1 MATEASP
8 VIEIAGL
15 VKHYRG
21 LRPLRVKTLVVRDGE
36 RVAVSGLDAVAAEV
50 FVNLLN
56 GAILPDEGD
65 VTVLG
70 QRTADI
76 TSEQAWLA
84 SLERIGIVTP
94 RAVLLEGS
102 TVAQNLAL
110 PFTLDIDPIP
120 DDVWPRIRDLAGAA
134 GLAAD
139 ALAAL
144 AGHAAP
150 AVRMRLHLARALA
163 LGPRLVLLEHPTLGL
178 PADQVGAFA
187 DSVAAAADAKA
198 LTVLAVTE
206 DEVFADRLAG
216 RALRVQAATGALV
229 NARGWRRWI

>member
-1 MATEASP
+1 MATAAPP
-8 VIEIAGL
+8 VIEIVGL

-21 LRPLRVKTLVVRDGE
+21 LRPLRVKTLVVREGE
-36 RVAVSGLDAVAAEV
+36 HVAVSGLDAVAAEV

-94 RAVLLEGS
+94 RAVLLESS

-120 DDVWPRIRDLAGAA
+120 DDVLPRIRDLAGTA

-139 ALAAL
+139 ALPAL
-144 AGHAAP
+144 AGQASP

-178 PADQVGAFA
+178 PPGQVGAFA
-187 DSVAAAADAKA
+187 ERVAAAARA
-198 LTVLAVTE
+198 LTVLALTE
-206 DEVFADRLAG
+206 DEVFADGLAG
-216 RALRVQAATGALV
+216 RALRLQVATGALV

>member
-1 MATEASP
+1 MATGVP
-8 VIEIAGL
+8 PIIEVTGL

-21 LRPLRVKTLVVRDGE
+21 LRPLRVKALVVREGE
-36 RVAVSGLDAVAAEV
+36 RVAVSGLDAVAGEV

-56 GAILPDEGD
+56 GAILPDEGE
-65 VTVLG
+65 VRVFG

-76 TSEQAWLA
+76 TNEQDWLA

-102 TVAQNLAL
+102 SVAENLAL

-120 DDVWPRIRDLAGAA
+120 DDVLPRIHDVAGVA

-139 ALAAL
+139 TLAVL
-144 AGHAAP
+144 VGHAPP

-163 LGPRLVLLEHPTLGL
+163 LGPRLLLLEHPTLGL
-178 PADQVGAFA
+178 PPDQVAPFA
-187 DSVAAAADAKA
+187 DRVAAAAGARF
-198 LTVLAVTE
+198 LTVLAITE
-206 DEVFADRLAG
+206 DEVFADRVAG
-216 RALRVQAATGALV
+216 RAFRVEAATGALV